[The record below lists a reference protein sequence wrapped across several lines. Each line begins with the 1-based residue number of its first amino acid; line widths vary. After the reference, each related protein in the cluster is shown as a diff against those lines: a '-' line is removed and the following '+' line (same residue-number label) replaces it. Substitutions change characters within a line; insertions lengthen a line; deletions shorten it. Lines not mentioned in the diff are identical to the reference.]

1 MSKVFLGE
9 QMKKY
14 VGLVVMLL
22 VCAVPVFAQQGGRH
36 TGGGH
41 KGGGG
46 HMGGGGFIPSHGP
59 GAFHGTPEPRGSNPS
74 FRDGEG
80 HPNAPHVHSDGT
92 WIGHNTGRGDANYHL
107 DHPWEH
113 GRFTGGFGPRHVFR
127 LGGGGP
133 DRFWF
138 DGFYFGVAPYN
149 LAFASDWLWDSDQ
162 VVIYEDPDHVGWYL
176 AYNPRLGTYV
186 HVQYL
191 GGS

>member
-1 MSKVFLGE
+1 
-9 QMKKY
+9 MKKY
-14 VGLVVMLL
+14 VGLLVVM
-22 VCAVPVFAQQGGRH
+22 VCVYGVPAFAQRGG
-36 TGGGH
+36 GGGH
-41 KGGGG
+41 AGGGGGHASGGSG

-59 GAFHGTPEPRGSNPS
+59 GAFHGTPAPRGNTPS

-80 HPNAPHVHSDGT
+80 HPNAPHVHSDGG

-107 DHPWEH
+107 DHPWAH
-113 GRFTGGFGPRHVFR
+113 GRFTGGFGRQHVFR

-133 DRFWF
+133 GRFWF
-138 DGFYFGVAPYN
+138 NGFYFGVAPYD

-162 VVIYEDPDHVGWYL
+162 VVIYQDPDHVGWYL

-191 GGS
+191 GTN